1 MARFRVQL
9 RTEQLYI
16 EVVEADSAADAGKL
30 VGDKVRAGQ
39 LGPFFDRPSVFDV
52 RIRRLEDLPGD
63 H

>member
-39 LGPFFDRPSVFDV
+39 LRPFFDRPSVSDV